1 MHFVNTGKLTL
12 LERIL
17 LLSLYITIFESFFRR
32 FFGVFGMEYIVLAT
46 IYFISY
52 LLPVFLSLSQKFRG
66 VYLNNLLFLI
76 ALNIFYFI
84 LLIIPFQK
92 DIGYIY
98 ALNGLKNY
106 YYPLIMIAV
115 VGRVVINNPS
125 FYTALIKN
133 YIVVSTIISL
143 YVLFEVFSRYYFH
156 NDLLV
161 YVANLA
167 FNKSLINLENGG
179 VRPLGLMLSYYH
191 NAAVI
196 GISIIFLFIYKKQ
209 LSNHYFVLLMI
220 NLTALLLC
228 LSKTY
233 SIATL
238 LFLIL
243 YSFARVEIGIW
254 IKMSVVAS
262 IIGVILI
269 AIDGFA
275 AFETIIQ
282 YYDAYFVNSDGRT
295 KAVPLMIEKFGEF
308 DYVLGN
314 SLLPNGFQPELFV
327 TLEGVDSVYAE
338 QEIFLYK
345 YIYQIGFFGFLLY
358 SSIFIYLLIKS
369 KFSAVFIGIS
379 FIIFLGFIH
388 YSVINKLY
396 VIIILSAVG
405 ARYYEL
411 NLHKKIGQ
419 QV

>member
-46 IYFISY
+46 IYFIAY
-52 LLPVFLSLSQKFRG
+52 LLPVLLSLSQKFKG
-66 VYLNNLLFLI
+66 VYLKNLLLLI
-76 ALNIFYFI
+76 ALNIVYFI
-84 LLIIPFQK
+84 LLVVPFQK

-115 VGRVVINNPS
+115 VSRVVINNPS

-143 YVLFEVFSRYYFH
+143 YILFEVFSRYYFH
-156 NDLLV
+156 NALLE
-161 YVANLA
+161 YIANLA
-167 FNKSLINLENGG
+167 FNKSLINLKDG

-191 NAAVI
+191 NAGLI
-196 GISIIFLFIYKKQ
+196 SISIIFLFICKKQ
-209 LSNHYFVLLMI
+209 LSNHYFALLMI
-220 NLTALLLC
+220 HLTALMLC

-233 SIATL
+233 AIITIF
-238 LFLIL
+238 FLIL
-243 YSFARVEIGIW
+243 YSFARVEIRIW
-254 IKMSVVAS
+254 IKMIVVAL
-262 IIGVILI
+262 IIAPILI

-275 AFETIIQ
+275 AFDTIVQ

-295 KAVPLMIEKFGEF
+295 KAVPLMIEKFREF
-308 DYVLGN
+308 GYMAGN
-314 SLLPNGFQPELFV
+314 SLLPNGFQPELYV
-327 TLEGVDSVYAE
+327 TTEGVDLVYAE
-338 QEIFLYK
+338 QEIFLFK
-345 YIYQIGFFGFLLY
+345 YIFQIGFFGFLLY
-358 SSIFIYLLIKS
+358 SSIFIYMLIKS

-379 FIIFLGFIH
+379 FVIFSGFIH
-388 YSVINKLY
+388 YSIINKLY

-411 NLHKKIGQ
+411 TLHKKIGR